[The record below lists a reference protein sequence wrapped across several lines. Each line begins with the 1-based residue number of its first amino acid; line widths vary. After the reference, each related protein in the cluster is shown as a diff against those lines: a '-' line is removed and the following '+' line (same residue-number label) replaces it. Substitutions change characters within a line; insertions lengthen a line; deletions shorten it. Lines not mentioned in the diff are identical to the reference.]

1 MISKRRVGIA
11 ASLTAIALSLT
22 ACISGNTAAP
32 TKSNGAPGAS
42 KPTGSIEVVSFYP
55 VGSPDYKRLQ
65 DRATAFEAKYPG
77 TKVNFVFGGG
87 QNTPKI
93 QARWRAGNPPE
104 VSYGF
109 FDGTTSPGLKYAQAG
124 QVQAL
129 DAWLDQPLAGYS
141 STWRAALLPSVKPLI
156 TMPSDGKTYAVP
168 ESIST
173 IQMYYNKKIFTDHG
187 LTPPKTYDEMIASA
201 DKLKAAGIAPFAVT
215 GTTNAYMQFWYDY
228 LLLRRTGA
236 ANVEA
241 AIAGSKDFASVPGVR
256 EAASDLEKLVKGG
269 YFINSFKSTDFTAAQ
284 LNFFQG
290 KSAMIL
296 MGSWMVGEMKDSIP
310 SGFQIGTF
318 PFPSVSSGVGDQ
330 GTIFGSS
337 NTMSVAAA
345 SKNPATGV
353 AWLQFLAQEE
363 NQTSFVTSTG
373 QISAYNGVAAPA
385 GFESVLAGLKRP
397 NAFVPSYFGVI
408 GAGTKITDAYELPIA
423 ELFFGKKDAAGMVA
437 AIDSNLRTA
446 TSG

>member
-1 MISKRRVGIA
+1 MISKRHVGIA
-11 ASLTAIALSLT
+11 ASLTAIAMSLT
-22 ACISGNTAAP
+22 ACISGNSSGPTKANAAP
-32 TKSNGAPGAS
+32 AAS

-65 DRATAFEAKYPG
+65 DRAGAFEAKYPG

-109 FDGTTSPGLKYAQAG
+109 FDGTNSVGLKYAKAG
-124 QVQAL
+124 QVQVL
-129 DAWLDQPLAGYS
+129 DAWLDQPLEGYS
-141 STWRAALLPSVKPLI
+141 SSWRDALLPAVKPFM

-173 IQMYYNKKIFTDHG
+173 IQMYYNKKIFADHG
-187 LTPPKTYDEMIASA
+187 ITAPKTFDELIAA
-201 DKLKAAGIAPFAVT
+201 AEKLKAAGISPFAVT
-215 GTTNAYMQFWYDY
+215 GTFNGYMQFWYDY
-228 LLLRRTGA
+228 LLLRRAGA
-236 ANVEA
+236 ANIES
-241 AIAGSKDFASVPGVR
+241 AIAGAKDFASIPGVK

-269 YFINSFKSTDFTAAQ
+269 YFIDSFKSTDFTAAQ

-296 MGSWMVGEMKDSIP
+296 MGSWMIGEMKDSIP
-310 SGFQIGTF
+310 SGFQVGTF
-318 PFPSVSSGVGDQ
+318 PFPSVSGGIGDQ
-330 GTIFGSS
+330 NTTFGSS
-337 NTMSVAAA
+337 NAMSVAAA
-345 SKNPATGV
+345 SKNPATGA
-353 AWLQFLAQEE
+353 AWLQFLAQKE
-363 NQTSFVTSTG
+363 NQTSFVSGTG
-373 QISAYNGVAAPA
+373 QISAYKTVAPPA
-385 GFESVLAGLKRP
+385 GFESVVSGLKQP
-397 NAFVPSYFGVI
+397 NAFVPSYFGVF
-408 GAGTKITDAYELPIA
+408 GAGTKITDAYQLPIA

-437 AIDSNLRTA
+437 AIDSNLRAA